1 MFTAEKTLSRTGSAI
16 IDSDIR
22 IRGQIF
28 SQGDLYLDGD
38 VEGSVELPNHKLTV
52 GRNGTLTAEIKAQEV
67 VILGITRGSIQAND
81 RTEIRKGADFGGN
94 IKTARIVIEDGVHFQ
109 GRVEIT
115 KSTATV
121 GSNRPSA

>member
-1 MFTAEKTLSRTGSAI
+1 MSTAENAISRTGSAI
-16 IDSDIR
+16 IDSGVR

-28 SQGDLYLDGD
+28 SQGDLYLDGN

-109 GRVEIT
+109 GRVEII
-115 KSTATV
+115 KSPATV
-121 GSNRPSA
+121 GSKQASA

>member
-1 MFTAEKTLSRTGSAI
+1 MFTAENALSRTGSAI
-16 IDSDIR
+16 IDSGVR

-28 SQGDLYLDGD
+28 SQEDLYLDGD

-52 GRNGTLTAEIKAQEV
+52 GRNGTITAEIKAQEV